1 MSQRKDCHTD
11 KKKLC
16 SQCEGHTL
24 ESVPD
29 LTYEE
34 QKLEA
39 RKKGAMVML
48 ELYKKVKEEE
58 SKEED
63 TAPAP
68 APATT
73 AAALPALF
81 LSVAAAPGH

>member
-16 SQCEGHTL
+16 SQCEGRTL

-29 LTYEE
+29 LDDEE
-34 QKLEA
+34 KKLEA

-48 ELYKKVKEEE
+48 ELYNKLKEQE

-68 APATT
+68 ASAPTAT
-73 AAALPALF
+73 ALPALF
-81 LSVAAAPGH
+81 LSVNK